1 MIPKKIHYCW
11 FGRNPL
17 PKVVEECMASWRRVM
32 PEAEIIRWDESNY
45 DVTAVPYVAAAY
57 KAKKWAFVSDYVRLD
72 VIYREGGIYL
82 DVDVELLKPLDPLLT
97 DRAFCGREDELK
109 VNTGLVLAAEAGHPI
124 VRGMRDAYLG
134 YQYLDEK
141 DNFSSP
147 ACPVLQTDYLRPLGL
162 LPMRS
167 GYQDIQGIRVY
178 PQEYF
183 NPVDEFGVPH
193 LTSNSYC
200 LHHAMASWLPAKWR
214 FFKAIRRAA
223 ERVCG
228 PHVLRM
234 LVGVKRI
241 FWAEYK

>member
-11 FGRNPL
+11 FGGNPL
-17 PKVVEECMASWRRVM
+17 PRVAEECMASWHRVM

-97 DRAFCGREDELK
+97 GRAFCGREDEMK
-109 VNTGLVLAAEAGHPI
+109 VATGLILAAEAGHPVI
-124 VRGMRDAYLG
+124 KGMRDAYLMYSFRDG
-134 YQYLDEK
+134 IG
-141 DNFSSP
+141 NFSSP
-147 ACPVLQTDYLRPLGL
+147 ACPVLQTAYLQPLGL
-162 LPMRS
+162 RPMKF
-167 GYQDIQGIRVY
+167 GCQDIQDLRVY

-183 NPVDEFGVPH
+183 NPVDEYGVPR

-214 FFKAIRRAA
+214 FFKAIRRTA
-223 ERVCG
+223 ERLCG
-228 PHVLRM
+228 PCVLRM